1 MGEAVTLLLGL
12 LAIAS
17 WVYMMVAQFKSI
29 YRDRSVFEKV
39 VTWFSIVTFI
49 LYLIGTISEQPPQ

>member
-1 MGEAVTLLLGL
+1 MGEAVTLLLGV